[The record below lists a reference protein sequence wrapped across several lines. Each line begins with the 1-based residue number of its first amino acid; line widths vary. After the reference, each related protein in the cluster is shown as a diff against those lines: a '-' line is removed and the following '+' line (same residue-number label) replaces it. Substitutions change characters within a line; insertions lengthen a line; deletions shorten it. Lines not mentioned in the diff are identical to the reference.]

1 MTTPINTTSGPDR
14 ECRRCNQES
23 RDARNKDSL
32 SVPCQGAAYR
42 VSLVSDTPVP
52 TTEGWTT
59 LGNIVRGDSV
69 FDEEGRVCHVIAVS
83 GESVEPVFEVL
94 FSDGSS
100 ITAGKGHPWMILT
113 PIDYSPGCLNIR
125 RPGPWN
131 AGCWPMATHELDEY
145 LNRPTEGRRTGSS
158 NYIPVAGG
166 LLLPDRE
173 LPIDPWILGLW
184 LGDGDSDSATI
195 YSGPEDER
203 HYRERIG
210 KTGELWR
217 VLNPGGRVLRCSL
230 SGGPMP
236 RLLTRLR
243 DLNVFNNKHAP
254 ELYLRAGM
262 EQRLALLQGLIDSD
276 GHIYANGRAEFTSKS
291 IRLAEGVQELAL
303 SLGMKATIR
312 ESGERGVERR
322 VSRHYRVRFTP
333 VLPVATLP
341 RKVDVAT
348 AFMERRPKDVLLRI
362 ARRRIDS
369 VRDAGMRTTRCIS
382 VDSPWG
388 MVLVGRQMLPALVRR
403 SETPKQS

>member
-1 MTTPINTTSGPDR
+1 MTTTGSHR
-14 ECRRCNQES
+14 QCLRCDQES
-23 RDARNKDSL
+23 IETRSAHIFA
-32 SVPCQGAAYR
+32 VPCERASYR
-42 VSLVSDTPVP
+42 VSLTSETDVP
-52 TTEGWTT
+52 TPDGWSTIGAIKPGQK
-59 LGNIVRGDSV
+59 L
-69 FDEEGRVCHVIAVS
+69 FDELGQVCTVTDVSEETQEIAHRLV
-83 GESVEPVFEVL
+83 

-125 RPGPWN
+125 RSGPWN

-145 LNRPTEGRRTGSS
+145 LNRPTEGRQTGSS
-158 NYIPVAGG
+158 HYIPVAGG
-166 LLLPDRE
+166 LIPADRE

-184 LGDGDSDSATI
+184 LGDGDSNSATI
-195 YSGPEDER
+195 YTGPEDEP

-210 KTGELWR
+210 ETGELWR
-217 VLNPGGRVLRCSL
+217 VLNPGGTVLRCSL
-230 SGGPMP
+230 SRGPKP

-333 VLPVATLP
+333 ILPVATLP

-369 VRDAGMRTTRCIS
+369 VREAGMRTTRCIS